1 MAAAIVDLDINEGDT
16 FVMTME
22 LWENRDNTLPID
34 VSKDTF
40 TGSFKIGT
48 KTIPM
53 TIKVLDPAVNVVE
66 ATVAYSLMVNLSN
79 TGKYDIDQLTQYGE
93 RYRLIQGNV
102 RVSQEVTVCT

>member
-22 LWENRDNTLPID
+22 LWENQDNTIPID
-34 VSKDTF
+34 VSLDTF

-53 TIKVLDPAVNVVE
+53 TISVSLPAVNVVE
-66 ATVAYSLMVNLSN
+66 ATVSYTQMVNLSN
-79 TGKYDIDQLTQYGE
+79 VGNYDIDQLTSYGE
-93 RYRLIQGNV
+93 KYRLIQGKV
-102 RVSQEVTVCT
+102 RVNQEVTV

>member
-16 FVMTME
+16 FIMSME
-22 LWENRDNTLPID
+22 LWENVDNTIPID
-34 VSKDTF
+34 VSKDVF

-53 TIKVLDPAVNVVE
+53 TVIVKDATLNVVE
-66 ATVAYSLMVNLSN
+66 ATVAYELMSDLS
-79 TGKYDIDQLTQYGE
+79 TSGKYDIDQTTPSGE

-102 RVSQEVTVCT
+102 RVNKEVTL